1 MALQQCPGTESF
13 DTGQGRSVCEHEE
26 EQLHLNVLDP
36 QCVVHKPNIC
46 GKLGEFNDKGGRNE
60 REERKLLKN
69 NLLPNSWV
77 CARLAS
83 TINRK
88 FITTVGSISTPCLN
102 NSKKELGLY

>member
-26 EQLHLNVLDP
+26 EQLDLNVLDASVWYTNP
-36 QCVVHKPNIC
+36 TSVGN
-46 GKLGEFNDKGGRNE
+46 LGSSVTKGEEMR
-60 REERKLLKN
+60 ERKLLKN

-83 TINRK
+83 TITRK

>member
-13 DTGQGRSVCEHEE
+13 DTGQGRSVCEHVE
-26 EQLHLNVLDP
+26 EQLDLNVLDP

-46 GKLGEFNDKGGRNE
+46 GKLGEFSDKGGRNE

-69 NLLPNSWV
+69 NLPNSL
-77 CARLAS
+77 LAS
-83 TINRK
+83 TISRK